1 MRYSLFSSTVAV
13 LAVCSNA
20 AFGALTATQI
30 AENINTLT
38 SKSKD
43 LQEPANSLNTV
54 NGPLLAV
61 GQGPFPQIIT
71 GLHNIVTTATEDVR
85 QMKDSQALTETTDQD
100 TVYDAFR
107 DFASAHSELLNI
119 LIGKSGLFSTVPFIG
134 QPLVAVLRS
143 DEDAIDSLTY
153 SLVDLIQSRAAD
165 IESVGQTLSASVTA
179 TEDSYSGL

>member
-1 MRYSLFSSTVAV
+1 MRSSLFSSTVAV

-61 GQGPFPQIIT
+61 GQGPFPVST
-71 GLHNIVTTATEDVR
+71 LAESPATKGER
-85 QMKDSQALTETTDQD
+85 Q
-100 TVYDAFR
+100 R
-107 DFASAHSELLNI
+107 
-119 LIGKSGLFSTVPFIG
+119 PCC
-134 QPLVAVLRS
+134 
-143 DEDAIDSLTY
+143 
-153 SLVDLIQSRAAD
+153 
-165 IESVGQTLSASVTA
+165 
-179 TEDSYSGL
+179 